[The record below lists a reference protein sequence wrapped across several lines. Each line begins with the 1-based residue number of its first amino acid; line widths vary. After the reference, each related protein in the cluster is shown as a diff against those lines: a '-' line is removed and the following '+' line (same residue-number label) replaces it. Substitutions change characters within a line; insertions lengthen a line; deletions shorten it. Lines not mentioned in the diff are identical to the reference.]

1 MNLTINDLALI
12 YPEQI
17 FIEFSQQQRE
27 KIWHETQKHHY
38 YNATARWRS
47 YLNSLCTKTV
57 LEYLQD
63 YIKNE
68 PDLSSQNLKIWQEN
82 DLSSI
87 WNVVNG
93 TAIELDSTKL
103 ILIPHEDKNLSEVK
117 FPREWVDLPQWVG
130 DYYLAVEINLDQCW
144 LRICGYTTYQQLK
157 EVGEHDFTDETYSIA
172 VEELTEDLTA
182 MWMGIELF
190 PIQKPVV
197 EALPVLPKAEI
208 ESLLEIFN
216 QSNPYSPRLDVPFS
230 KWGAFIGD
238 DNLRKQLYQQQQT
251 ENTATEITQAISKA
265 AVNLGQWFES
275 AFETGWQSLDTLIN
289 SDTGNLAFAFR
300 QNNASKDFTVEA
312 AKIIDLGMQL
322 GNKSVA
328 LLIGLTREDDNKIGV
343 RIQLHPAA
351 GETYL
356 PQNIKLAL
364 RSRSG
369 KLLQELESRS
379 QDNLIQL
386 KRFTCP
392 VGKKFS
398 VEVALD
404 NFSITEDF
412 AIEMPGNHE

>member
-17 FIEFSQQQRE
+17 FLEFSQQQRE
-27 KIWHETQKHHY
+27 KIWHETQQHRY
-38 YNATARWRS
+38 DNATARWRS
-47 YLNSLCTKTV
+47 YLNYLCTNTV

-68 PDLSSQNLKIWQEN
+68 TDLPSQNLKIWQEN
-82 DLSSI
+82 DLCSI
-87 WNVVNG
+87 WNLVNG
-93 TAIELDSTKL
+93 TAIELDTAKF
-103 ILIPHEDKNLSEVK
+103 ILIPHEDKDFSEFKV
-117 FPREWVDLPQWVG
+117 PREWVDLPQWVG
-130 DYYLAVEINLDQCW
+130 NYYLSVEINLSECW
-144 LRICGYTTYQQLK
+144 LRICGYTTHQQLK
-157 EVGEHDFTDETYSIA
+157 EIGVRDFTDETYSIA

-190 PIQKPVV
+190 PIAKPVV
-197 EALPVLPKAEI
+197 EALPVLSETEI
-208 ESLLEIFN
+208 EGLVKTFN
-216 QSNPYSPRLDVPFS
+216 QSNFFSPRLDVPFR
-230 KWGAFIGD
+230 KWGAFID
-238 DNLRKQLYQQQQT
+238 DDTRRKQLYQQQQT
-251 ENTATEITQAISKA
+251 ENTVAEITQTISKA

-289 SDTGNLAFAFR
+289 PDTGLAFAFR
-300 QNNASKDFTVEA
+300 QRDASRELTVEA

-328 LLIGLTREDDNKIGV
+328 LLIGLTRENDNKIGV

-356 PQNIKLAL
+356 PQNIKLGL

-369 KLLQELESRS
+369 KVLQELESRS

-392 VGKKFS
+392 IGKKFS

-404 NFSITEDF
+404 NFSIIEDF
-412 AIEMPGNHE
+412 TIEMPNYE

>member
-1 MNLTINDLALI
+1 MNFTINDLALI

-17 FIEFSQQQRE
+17 FLEFSQQQRE
-27 KIWHETQKHHY
+27 KIWQETQKHHY
-38 YNATARWRS
+38 DNATARWRS
-47 YLNSLCTKTV
+47 YLNSLCKNTV

-68 PDLSSQNLKIWQEN
+68 TDLPSQNLKIWQEN

-93 TAIELDSTKL
+93 TAIELDTAKL
-103 ILIPHEDKNLSEVK
+103 VLIPHEENDFSEFKV
-117 FPREWVDLPQWVG
+117 PREWVDLPQWVG
-130 DYYLAVEINLDQCW
+130 NYYLAVEINLSECW
-144 LRICGYTTYQQLK
+144 LRICGYTTHEQLK
-157 EVGEHDFTDETYSIA
+157 EIGEHDFTDETYSIA

-190 PIQKPVV
+190 PTEKPVV
-197 EALPVLPKAEI
+197 EALPVLSKAEI
-208 ESLLEIFN
+208 QDLLETFN
-216 QSNPYSPRLDVPFS
+216 QSNPFSPRLDVPFR

-238 DNLRKQLYQQQQT
+238 DTQRKQLYQQRQT
-251 ENTATEITQAISKA
+251 ENTVAEITQGISKA

-289 SDTGNLAFAFR
+289 PDTGNLAFAFR
-300 QNNASKDFTVEA
+300 QRDTSRFTVEA

-328 LLIGLTREDDNKIGV
+328 LLIGLTRENDNKIGV

-356 PQNIKLAL
+356 PKNMKLAL

-369 KLLQELESRS
+369 KVLQELESRH

-392 VGKKFS
+392 IGKKFS
-398 VEVALD
+398 IEVALG
-404 NFSITEDF
+404 NLSITEDF
-412 AIEMPGNHE
+412 TIEMPYE

>member
-17 FIEFSQQQRE
+17 FIEFSQQERE
-27 KIWHETQKHHY
+27 KIWKETQQHHY
-38 YNATARWRS
+38 DNATARWRS
-47 YLNSLCTKTV
+47 YLNSLCTNTV
-57 LEYLQD
+57 LKYLQE
-63 YIKNE
+63 YITNE
-68 PDLSSQNLKIWQEN
+68 TDLPSQTLQIWQEN

-87 WNVVNG
+87 WNAVNG
-93 TAIELDSTKL
+93 TAIELDTAKL
-103 ILIPHEDKNLSEVK
+103 ILIPHEDKEFSEFKV
-117 FPREWVDLPQWVG
+117 PREWVDLPQWVG
-130 DYYLAVEINLDQCW
+130 NYYLSVEINLSECW
-144 LRICGYTTYQQLK
+144 LRICGYTTHQQLK
-157 EVGEHDFTDETYSIA
+157 EIGEHDLTDETYSIS

-190 PIQKPVV
+190 PVEKPVV
-197 EALPVLPKAEI
+197 EALPVLTKAEI
-208 ESLLEIFN
+208 QGLLKIFHE
-216 QSNPYSPRLDVPFS
+216 SNPYSPRLDVPFR

-238 DNLRKQLYQQQQT
+238 DSLRKQLYQQQQS
-251 ENTATEITQAISKA
+251 ENRHEVITQVINKA

-289 SDTGNLAFAFR
+289 PDTGNLAFAFR
-300 QNNASKDFTVEA
+300 QRDASKQLTVEA

-328 LLIGLTREDDNKIGV
+328 LLIGLTRENDHKIGV
-343 RIQLHPAA
+343 CIQLHPAA

-356 PQNIKLAL
+356 PANMKLAL
-364 RSRSG
+364 RSRTG
-369 KLLQELESRS
+369 KVLQQLESRT

-392 VGKKFS
+392 IGKKFS

>member
-17 FIEFSQQQRE
+17 FIEFSQQERE
-27 KIWHETQKHHY
+27 KIWEETQQHHY
-38 YNATARWRS
+38 DNATARWRS
-47 YLNSLCTKTV
+47 YLNSLCTNTV

-68 PDLSSQNLKIWQEN
+68 TDLPSQTLQIWQED

-93 TAIELDSTKL
+93 TAIELDTAKL
-103 ILIPHEDKNLSEVK
+103 ILIPHEDKDFSEFKV
-117 FPREWVDLPQWVG
+117 PREWVDLPQWVG
-130 DYYLAVEINLDQCW
+130 NYYLAVEINLSECW
-144 LRICGYTTYQQLK
+144 LRICGYTTHEQLK
-157 EVGEHDFTDETYSIA
+157 EIGEHDFTDETYSIA
-172 VEELTEDLTA
+172 IEELTEDLTA

-190 PIQKPVV
+190 TTEKPVV
-197 EALPVLPKAEI
+197 EALPLLSKAEI
-208 ESLLEIFN
+208 QGLLEIFN
-216 QSNPYSPRLDVPFS
+216 ESNPYSPRLDVPFR

-238 DNLRKQLYQQQQT
+238 DSLRKQLYQQQQS
-251 ENTATEITQAISKA
+251 ENRREVITQVINKA

-289 SDTGNLAFAFR
+289 PDTGNLAFAFR
-300 QNNASKDFTVEA
+300 QRDASKELTVEA

-328 LLIGLTREDDNKIGV
+328 LLIGLTRENDNKIGV

-356 PQNIKLAL
+356 PAKMKLAL
-364 RSRSG
+364 RSRTG
-369 KLLQELESRS
+369 KVLQQLESRT

-386 KRFTCP
+386 KWFTCP
-392 VGKKFS
+392 IGKKFS

>member
-17 FIEFSQQQRE
+17 FLEFSQQQRE
-27 KIWHETQKHHY
+27 KIWEETQQHHY
-38 YNATARWRS
+38 DNATACWRS
-47 YLNSLCTKTV
+47 YLNSLCKNTV

-68 PDLSSQNLKIWQEN
+68 TDLPSQNLKIWQKN

-93 TAIELDSTKL
+93 TAIELDTAKL
-103 ILIPHEDKNLSEVK
+103 ILISHEDKDFSEFKV
-117 FPREWVDLPQWVG
+117 PREWVDLPQWVG
-130 DYYLAVEINLDQCW
+130 NYYLAVEINLEHCW
-144 LRICGYTTYQQLK
+144 LRICGYTTHQQLK
-157 EVGEHDFTDETYSIA
+157 EVGKHDFADETYSIK

-190 PIQKPVV
+190 PTTKPVV
-197 EALPVLPKAEI
+197 EALPVLSKAEI
-208 ESLLEIFN
+208 QHLLEIFN
-216 QSNPYSPRLDVPFS
+216 QSNPYSPRLDVPFR
-230 KWGAFIGD
+230 KWGAFID
-238 DNLRKQLYQQQQT
+238 DDTRRKQLYQQQQT
-251 ENTATEITQAISKA
+251 ENTVAEITQAISKA

-275 AFETGWQSLDTLIN
+275 TFETGWQSLDTLIN
-289 SDTGNLAFAFR
+289 PDTGNLAFAFR
-300 QNNASKDFTVEA
+300 QRDASRELTVEA

-328 LLIGLTREDDNKIGV
+328 LLIGLTKENDNKIGV
-343 RIQLHPAA
+343 RIQLHPA
-351 GETYL
+351 GMETYL
-356 PQNIKLAL
+356 PSKIKLAL

-369 KLLQELESRS
+369 KVLQQLESRN

-392 VGKKFS
+392 IGKKFS

-404 NFSITEDF
+404 NFSITENF
-412 AIEMPGNHE
+412 TIEMPENHE

>member
-27 KIWHETQKHHY
+27 KIWKETQQHHY
-38 YNATARWRS
+38 DNATARWRS
-47 YLNSLCTKTV
+47 YLNSLCTNTV

-63 YIKNE
+63 YIQNE
-68 PDLSSQNLKIWQEN
+68 TDLSSQNLKIWQKN

-93 TAIELDSTKL
+93 TAIELDTAKL
-103 ILIPHEDKNLSEVK
+103 ILIPHEDKDFSEFKV
-117 FPREWVDLPQWVG
+117 PREWVDLPQWVG
-130 DYYLAVEINLDQCW
+130 NYYLAVEINLSECW
-144 LRICGYTTYQQLK
+144 LRICGYTTNQQLK
-157 EVGEHDFTDETYSIA
+157 EIGEHDLTDETYSIA

-190 PIQKPVV
+190 PTPKPVV
-197 EALPVLPKAEI
+197 EALPVLSKAEI
-208 ESLLEIFN
+208 QELLEIFN
-216 QSNPYSPRLDVPFS
+216 ESNLYSPRLDVPFR

-238 DNLRKQLYQQQQT
+238 DSLRKQLYQQQQR
-251 ENTATEITQAISKA
+251 ENRREVITQVINKA

-289 SDTGNLAFAFR
+289 PDTGNLAFAFR
-300 QNNASKDFTVEA
+300 QRDASKEMTVEA
-312 AKIIDLGMQL
+312 AKIIDLGIQL

-328 LLIGLTREDDNKIGV
+328 LLIGLTRENDNKIGV

-356 PQNIKLAL
+356 PANMKLAL
-364 RSRSG
+364 RSRTG
-369 KLLQELESRS
+369 KVLQQLESRT

-392 VGKKFS
+392 IGKKFS

>member
-27 KIWHETQKHHY
+27 NIWEETQKHHY
-38 YNATARWRS
+38 DNATARWRG
-47 YLNSLCTKTV
+47 YLNSICVNTV
-57 LEYLQD
+57 LEYLQE

-68 PDLSSQNLKIWQEN
+68 TDISQNLQIWQEN

-103 ILIPHEDKNLSEVK
+103 ILIAHEDKDFSDLKV
-117 FPREWVDLPQWVG
+117 PREWVDLPQWVG
-130 DYYLAVEINLDQCW
+130 DYYLSIEINLEQCW
-144 LRICGYTTYQQLK
+144 LRICGYTTHQHLK
-157 EVGEHDFTDETYSIA
+157 EIGEHDFTDETYSIA

-190 PIQKPVV
+190 PITKPVV
-197 EALPVLPKAEI
+197 EALPVLSETEI
-208 ESLLEIFN
+208 EGLVKTFN
-216 QSNPYSPRLDVPFS
+216 QSNFFSPRLDVPFR
-230 KWGAFIGD
+230 KWGAFID
-238 DNLRKQLYQQQQT
+238 DDTRRKQLYQQRQT
-251 ENTATEITQAISKA
+251 ENKSDVITQAISKA

-289 SDTGNLAFAFR
+289 SNTGDLAFAFR
-300 QNNASKDFTVEA
+300 QHDVSRELTVEA

-328 LLIGLTREDDNKIGV
+328 LLIGLTRENDNKIGV

-356 PQNIKLAL
+356 PQNIKLGL

-369 KLLQELESRS
+369 KVLQELESRS

-392 VGKKFS
+392 IGKKFS

-404 NFSITEDF
+404 NFSIIEDF
-412 AIEMPGNHE
+412 TIEMPNYE

>member
-17 FIEFSQQQRE
+17 CLEFSQQERE
-27 KIWHETQKHHY
+27 KIWQETQNIHY
-38 YNATARWRS
+38 DNATARWRS
-47 YLNSLCTKTV
+47 YLNSLCTNTV
-57 LEYLQD
+57 LEYFKE
-63 YIKNE
+63 YTKNE
-68 PDLSSQNLKIWQEN
+68 TDLQSQNLKIWQEN

-93 TAIELDSTKL
+93 TAIELDTAKL
-103 ILIPHEDKNLSEVK
+103 ILIPHEDKDFSEFKV
-117 FPREWVDLPQWVG
+117 PREWVDLPQWVG
-130 DYYLAVEINLDQCW
+130 NYYLSVEINLEQCW
-144 LRICGYTTYQQLK
+144 LRICGYATHQQLK
-157 EVGEHDFTDETYSIA
+157 DFGEHDLTDETYSIS

-190 PIQKPVV
+190 PTAKPVV
-197 EALPVLPKAEI
+197 EALPVLSKAEI
-208 ESLLEIFN
+208 QGLLEIFH
-216 QSNPYSPRLDVPFS
+216 QSNPYSPRLDVPFR

-238 DNLRKQLYQQQQT
+238 DSLGKQLYQQQQS
-251 ENTATEITQAISKA
+251 ENRREVITQVINKA

-289 SDTGNLAFAFR
+289 PDTGNLAFAFR
-300 QNNASKDFTVEA
+300 QRDASKELTVEA

-328 LLIGLTREDDNKIGV
+328 LLIGLTRENDNKIGV

-356 PQNIKLAL
+356 PASMKLAL
-364 RSRSG
+364 RSRTG
-369 KLLQELESRS
+369 KVLQQLESRT

-392 VGKKFS
+392 IGKKFS

>member
-1 MNLTINDLALI
+1 MNFTINDLALI

-17 FIEFSQQQRE
+17 FLEFSQQQRE
-27 KIWHETQKHHY
+27 KIWQETQKHHY
-38 YNATARWRS
+38 DNATARWRS
-47 YLNSLCTKTV
+47 YLNSLCTNTV

-68 PDLSSQNLKIWQEN
+68 TDLPSQNLKIWQEN

-93 TAIELDSTKL
+93 TGIELDKAKL
-103 ILIPHEDKNLSEVK
+103 VLIPHEENDFSEFKV
-117 FPREWVDLPQWVG
+117 PREWVDLPQWLG
-130 DYYLAVEINLDQCW
+130 NYYLAVEINLSECW
-144 LRICGYTTYQQLK
+144 LRIWGYTTHEQLK
-157 EVGEHDFTDETYSIA
+157 EIGEHDFTDETYSIA

-190 PIQKPVV
+190 PTEKPVV
-197 EALPVLPKAEI
+197 EALPVLSKAEI
-208 ESLLEIFN
+208 QDLLETFN
-216 QSNPYSPRLDVPFS
+216 QSNPFSPRLDVPFR
-230 KWGAFIGD
+230 KWGAFIED
-238 DNLRKQLYQQQQT
+238 DTQRKQLYQQRQT
-251 ENTATEITQAISKA
+251 ESKREEITQGISKA

-289 SDTGNLAFAFR
+289 PDTGNLAFAFR
-300 QNNASKDFTVEA
+300 QNDASKELNVEA

-328 LLIGLTREDDNKIGV
+328 LLIGLTRENDNKIGV

-356 PQNIKLAL
+356 PKNMKLAL

-369 KLLQELESRS
+369 KVLQELESRH

-392 VGKKFS
+392 IGKKFS
-398 VEVALD
+398 IEVDLG
-404 NFSITEDF
+404 NLSITEDF
-412 AIEMPGNHE
+412 TIEMPYE

>member
-12 YPEQI
+12 YPEQV
-17 FIEFSQQQRE
+17 FLEFSQQQRE
-27 KIWHETQKHHY
+27 KIWEETQKHCY
-38 YNATARWRS
+38 DSATSRWRS
-47 YLNSLCTKTV
+47 YLNALCTSVV

-63 YIKNE
+63 YIENE
-68 PDLSSQNLKIWQEN
+68 TDISQSLQIWQEN

-87 WNVVNG
+87 WNLVNG

-103 ILIPHEDKNLSEVK
+103 ILIPHEEKELSEFKVS
-117 FPREWVDLPQWVG
+117 REWVDLPQWVG
-130 DYYLAVEINLDQCW
+130 DYYLAVEINLEQCW
-144 LRICGYTTYQQLK
+144 LRICGYTTHQQLK
-157 EVGEHDFTDETYSIA
+157 EIGEHDYTDETYSIS

-190 PIQKPVV
+190 PITKPVV
-197 EALPVLPKAEI
+197 EALPVLSKAET
-208 ESLLEIFN
+208 EDLVKAFN
-216 QSNPYSPRLDVPFS
+216 KSGFFSPRLEVPFL
-230 KWGAFIGD
+230 KWGAFIND
-238 DNLRKQLYQQQQT
+238 ETRRKKLYQRRQS
-251 ENTATEITQAISKA
+251 ENTVAEISQAINKA

-289 SDTGNLAFAFR
+289 PDTGNLAFAFR
-300 QNNASKDFTVEA
+300 QNDASRGLTVEA

-328 LLIGLTREDDNKIGV
+328 LLIGLTREDDNKICV

-369 KLLQELESRS
+369 KVLQELESRN

-392 VGKKFS
+392 IGKKFS
-398 VEVALD
+398 VEVALG
-404 NFSITEDF
+404 NLSIIEDF
-412 AIEMPGNHE
+412 TIEMPNDE

>member
-27 KIWHETQKHHY
+27 KIWEETQKHHY
-38 YNATARWRS
+38 DNATARWRG
-47 YLNSLCTKTV
+47 YLNSICVNTV
-57 LEYLQD
+57 LEYLQE

-68 PDLSSQNLKIWQEN
+68 TDISQNLQIWQEN

-103 ILIPHEDKNLSEVK
+103 ILIAHEDTDFSDLKV
-117 FPREWVDLPQWVG
+117 PREWVDLPQWLG
-130 DYYLAVEINLDQCW
+130 DYYLSIEINLEECW
-144 LRICGYTTYQQLK
+144 LRICGYTTHQHLK
-157 EVGEHDFTDETYSIA
+157 EIGEHDFTDETYSIA
-172 VEELTEDLTA
+172 VEELNEDLTA

-190 PIQKPVV
+190 PITKPVV
-197 EALPVLPKAEI
+197 EALPVLSETEI
-208 ESLLEIFN
+208 EGLVKTFN
-216 QSNPYSPRLDVPFS
+216 LSNFFSPRLDVPFR
-230 KWGAFIGD
+230 KWGAFID
-238 DNLRKQLYQQQQT
+238 DDTRRKQLYQQRQT
-251 ENTATEITQAISKA
+251 ENRSDVITQAISKA

-289 SDTGNLAFAFR
+289 SNTGDLAFAFR
-300 QNNASKDFTVEA
+300 QHDVSRELTVEA

-328 LLIGLTREDDNKIGV
+328 LLIGLTRENDNKIGV

-356 PQNIKLAL
+356 PQNIKLGL

-369 KLLQELESRS
+369 KVLQELESRS

-392 VGKKFS
+392 IGKKFS

-404 NFSITEDF
+404 NFSIIEDF
-412 AIEMPGNHE
+412 TIEMPNYE

>member
-17 FIEFSQQQRE
+17 FLEFSQQQRE
-27 KIWHETQKHHY
+27 KIWQETQKHY
-38 YNATARWRS
+38 YDNATGRWRS
-47 YLNSLCTKTV
+47 YLNSLCKNIV

-63 YIKNE
+63 YIENE
-68 PDLSSQNLKIWQEN
+68 TDLSPQNLQIWQEN

-103 ILIPHEDKNLSEVK
+103 ILVPHEDKDFSEFKV
-117 FPREWVDLPQWVG
+117 PREWLDLPQWVG
-130 DYYLAVEINLDQCW
+130 DYYLAVEINLEQCW
-144 LRICGYTTYQQLK
+144 LRICGYTTHQYLK
-157 EVGEHDFTDETYSIA
+157 EVGEHDLTDETYSIA

-190 PIQKPVV
+190 PTAKPVL
-197 EALPVLPKAEI
+197 EALPVLSKTEI
-208 ESLLEIFN
+208 ETLVKTFN
-216 QSNPYSPRLDVPFS
+216 QSNFSPRLDVPFF
-230 KWGAFIGD
+230 KWGAFIND
-238 DNLRKQLYQQQQT
+238 DNRRKQLYQQRQI
-251 ENTATEITQAISKA
+251 ENRSEVITQAISKA
-265 AVNLGQWFES
+265 AVNLGQWFS
-275 AFETGWQSLDTLIN
+275 CAFETGWQSLDTLIN

-300 QNNASKDFTVEA
+300 QNDASRELTVEA

-328 LLIGLTREDDNKIGV
+328 LLIGLTRENDNKIGV

-356 PQNIKLAL
+356 PQNIKLGL

-369 KLLQELESRS
+369 KTLQELESRS
-379 QDNLIQL
+379 QDNFIQL

-392 VGKKFS
+392 IGKKFS
-398 VEVALD
+398 VEVALGD
-404 NFSITEDF
+404 FSIIEDF
-412 AIEMPGNHE
+412 TIEMPNYE